1 MQYNLFLTF
10 YHLLTGGKNVCQ
22 IIANDKKTW
31 EQEISQEIPGQIEN
45 LNSSSSTWTIEDG
58 LLVLSQGES
67 NTNIADR
74 RLSYEVFC

>member
-1 MQYNLFLTF
+1 MLSFLNWW
-10 YHLLTGGKNVCQ
+10 GKKSQ

-31 EQEISQEIPGQIEN
+31 EQEVSQKISGQTEN
-45 LNSSSSTWTIEDG
+45 MNSSSSIWTIEDG
-58 LLVLSQGES
+58 LLVLSQGER